1 MTFRYATPRPLT
13 TYTPLSG
20 RPRPCN
26 LIRFLASEHTFAHW
40 GDPRLKSSALQAQ
53 ILKSLKSMPGHTFK
67 APDTNILK
75 SEKSLRAAD
84 VGDGCLARTSKSTDI
99 PCRIK
104 RGRP

>member
-1 MTFRYATPRPLT
+1 M
-13 TYTPLSG
+13 
-20 RPRPCN
+20 
-26 LIRFLASEHTFAHW
+26 HW